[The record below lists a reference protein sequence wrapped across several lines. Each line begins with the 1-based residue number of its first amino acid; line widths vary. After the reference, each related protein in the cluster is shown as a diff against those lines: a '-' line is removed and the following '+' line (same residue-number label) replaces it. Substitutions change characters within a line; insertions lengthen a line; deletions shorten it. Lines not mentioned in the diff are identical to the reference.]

1 MKIKTNLL
9 LYFIISL
16 ITLSLL
22 SLASITFLMKNNEHL
37 SIKSIVSKQ
46 IHNKDVIYSSAINL
60 DYKNYIL
67 EKYKITK
74 PDILILGSSEAQ
86 YYPQYLFQRKMMIA
100 QQPFYSFE
108 MFLNSLEELIKI
120 HKPKIIILGI
130 DWWLF
135 NKKYNEKQSK
145 IFNKALNSNLNTK
158 QEKNKK
164 IYNYSFNEVLKPY
177 YWIIT
182 KKISVKFFIK
192 TIFSES
198 KQNIGVMAN
207 VHNSG
212 YDFSGYFV
220 DNFSYSG
227 KKKYDLKFRNTILQ
241 IKNKKKDFSF
251 LNLIRNH

>member
-74 PDILILGSSEAQ
+74 PDILILGSSRAQ

-158 QEKNKK
+158 QEKAILERAEKDGRHLTYHK
-164 IYNYSFNEVLKPY
+164 FHPTYLATAK
-177 YWIIT
+177 
-182 KKISVKFFIK
+182 SV
-192 TIFSES
+192 
-198 KQNIGVMAN
+198 
-207 VHNSG
+207 
-212 YDFSGYFV
+212 
-220 DNFSYSG
+220 
-227 KKKYDLKFRNTILQ
+227 
-241 IKNKKKDFSF
+241 
-251 LNLIRNH
+251 IRV